1 MQARFL
7 LLTPRLFALATFVI
21 GGAAAEPRPAVP
33 QMPPIAKAFTTG
45 EVRLLPGP
53 FQDSQDA
60 AARYLLSL
68 DLDRLLAPYRTSVGL
83 PAKAPAYPG
92 WETNTLPGVG
102 LAFYLSGLARLQAL
116 SADGAGE
123 YGGRMQRILDE
134 LAECQEKGQGYLLGT
149 TNGRSILARVEREGY
164 WKGFGAFNGAGEAT
178 PYYAMEKLFSG
189 LRDAYRIAR
198 QPRALAIAVRLAD
211 WLERHLAQLDDARL
225 EALMQVEFG
234 GMNWVL
240 ADLYADT
247 GDARYLAMAR
257 RWRHRWLTDALA
269 AGRDELAGKHGNAQ
283 FPKISGLVAQYPFTG
298 DAADLRTARF
308 FWERVARHHSYA
320 TGGNSESEHFGPP
333 DQLGGTLTPY
343 TEENCNSYN
352 MLRLTS
358 LLHGIEPRGEYADF
372 LERVMFNHLLPAQ
385 HRTDGR
391 VCYFLP
397 LAPGSK
403 KVFEHPYEE
412 FTCCVCSGMDSYVR
426 HADYI
431 YSRGADDL
439 WVNLYAA
446 SELTWAEKGVTLRQE
461 TRFPFEEATTLRLRL
476 RAPVQFRL
484 QLRHPRWATHGMTVR
499 INGVAQTVG
508 GGPGEF
514 WGIGRLWR
522 DGDVVAVGLPLALRT
537 EPLPGDPT
545 RVALLAGPILLAG
558 EVAAST
564 AWPDPADTAATLLVS
579 NGRPLAEW
587 LKPGA
592 EPLQFKAAV
601 ARPGEVRVKPFFQTD
616 EELYTVY
623 WEALSDEQWREREAQ
638 WTRLQAER
646 QRREA
651 RTVDRVEVGNP
662 ASEAAH
668 GFKGA
673 GTVRLPPAA
682 LTPAAVGAAPRGTY
696 ITLHHRTGFLPERN
710 YRVALAPSSF
720 SYRLQVPKEGPA
732 DLVCTFFGRCPYPR
746 PLRLNYQV
754 KIDGVTV
761 ATEKVTTTDGF
772 PTFLHEKVI
781 ALPPELTAG
790 KSAIEVAFVPG
801 PGGRTENV
809 MEVRVVR
816 R

>member
-1 MQARFL
+1 M
-7 LLTPRLFALATFVI
+7 
-21 GGAAAEPRPAVP
+21 AAAAPARPVAAPVAP
-33 QMPPIAKAFTTG
+33 AFAGG

-53 FQDSQDA
+53 FQASQAA

-68 DLDRLLAPYRTSVGL
+68 ELDRLLAPYRASAGL
-83 PAKAPAYPG
+83 PAKAAAYPG

-102 LAFYLSGLARLQAL
+102 LAFYLSGISRLHASTGDPAFGQRLDRAL
-116 SADGAGE
+116 V
-123 YGGRMQRILDE
+123 E
-134 LAECQEKGQGYLLGT
+134 LAECQEQGQGFLLGT
-149 TNGRSILARVEREGY
+149 VNGRALLARVEREGY
-164 WKGFGAFNGAGEAT
+164 WKGFGAFNGKGEAT

-198 QPRALAIAVRLAD
+198 RPRALAIAVRLAD
-211 WLERHLAQLDDARL
+211 WLERHMAQLDDTRL

-234 GMNWVL
+234 GLNWVL

-247 GDARYLAMAR
+247 GEARYLAMAR

-283 FPKISGLVAQYPFTG
+283 FPKISGLVAQYAYTG

-308 FWERVARHHSYA
+308 FWERVAHHRSYA
-320 TGGNSESEHFGPP
+320 TGGNSESEHLGPP

-358 LLHGIEPRGEYADF
+358 LLHDHEPRVEYADF
-372 LERVMFNHLLPAQ
+372 LERVLFNHLLPAQ

-397 LAPGSK
+397 LAPGAR

-426 HADYI
+426 PADYL
-431 YSRGADDL
+431 YSRGANDL
-439 WVNLYAA
+439 WVNLYVA

-461 TRFPFEEATTLRLRL
+461 TRFPFEETSTLRLQAK
-476 RAPVQFRL
+476 APVRFRL
-484 QLRHPRWATHGMTVR
+484 QLRHPRWATRGMTVR
-499 INGVAQTVG
+499 INGVAQAIG

-514 WGIGRLWR
+514 RTIDRVWR
-522 DGDVVAVGLPLALRT
+522 EVDVVEVQLPLALRT
-537 EPLPGDPT
+537 EPLPGDAT
-545 RVALLAGPILLAG
+545 RVALLVGPILLAG
-558 EVAAST
+558 EVGAST
-564 AWPDPADTAATLLVS
+564 AWPDAADTAGTVLVPD
-579 NGRPLAEW
+579 GRPLAEW
-587 LKPGA
+587 LEPGA
-592 EPLQFKAAV
+592 GPLQFKATV
-601 ARPGEVRVKPFFQTD
+601 ARPGTVRVKPFFQTN
-616 EELYTVY
+616 EEPYTVY
-623 WEALSDEQWREREAQ
+623 WEVLAPDQWRQREAQ

-651 RTVDRVEVGNP
+651 RTVDRVAVGD
-662 ASEAAH
+662 AVSEAAH

-673 GTVRLPPAA
+673 GTVRFPSPDLAPAA
-682 LTPAAVGAAPRGTY
+682 IAAAPRGTY

-720 SYRLQVPKEGPA
+720 SYRLQVPEAGPA

-754 KIDGVTV
+754 KVDGVAV
-761 ATEKVTTTDGF
+761 AEEKLTAADDF

-781 ALPPELTAG
+781 PLPPEALAG
-790 KSAIEVAFVPG
+790 KSTIEVAFVPG